1 MSEAYDQQIEDLLRS
16 GKITPEE
23 AAQLRGEPEGEPAVS
38 PSVEPADAPARLAVR
53 LFGGDVRVRAVPGLE
68 RPALTGNRETIDVI
82 PTRDGWRVVPKGMS
96 AGHGLLGLLVRGL
109 RGLAHQRVEIEVPP
123 GLERLEVD
131 VVTGD
136 VEVDGVAGAVV
147 VRAQQGAVTLVRTGP
162 FDISTKVG
170 DVRVRAKLDG
180 GESRIAVLS
189 GRVDVTLLEGSSVAL
204 RAALV
209 NGRAHARHLDLAP
222 EDGLVGARYRARVG
236 EGAAL
241 LNVSLTSGDLDVV
254 AEGGR

>member
-1 MSEAYDQQIEDLLRS
+1 MGEAYDQQIEDLLRS
-16 GKITPEE
+16 GKITSEE
-23 AAQLRGEPEGEPAVS
+23 AAQLRGEPERVAAPA
-38 PSVEPADAPARLAVR
+38 VEPADAPPRLAVR

-96 AGHGLLGLLVRGL
+96 AAQGLLGLLVRGL

-136 VEVDGVAGAVV
+136 VEVDGLAGAVI

-170 DVRVRAKLDG
+170 DVRVRAKLER

-189 GRVDVTLLEGSSVAL
+189 GDVDVTLLEGSSVAV

-209 NGRAHARHLDLAP
+209 NGGAHGRHLDLVP

-236 EGAAL
+236 EGTATL
-241 LNVSLTSGDLDVV
+241 HVSLTSGDLEVV
-254 AEGGR
+254 QEGGR